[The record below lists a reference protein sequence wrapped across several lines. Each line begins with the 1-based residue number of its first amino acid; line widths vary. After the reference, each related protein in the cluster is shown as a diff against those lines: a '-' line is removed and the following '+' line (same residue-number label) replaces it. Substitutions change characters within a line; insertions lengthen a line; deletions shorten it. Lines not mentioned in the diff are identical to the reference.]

1 MTEGF
6 SSKEIS
12 VKITD
17 KFIKEVLSM
26 FDTFEK
32 IKRKKVY
39 DVVSEDSE
47 NKSRDRKRYKKRQMQ
62 KKDKWEHLF
71 GEDNAKGL

>member
-1 MTEGF
+1 
-6 SSKEIS
+6 
-12 VKITD
+12 
-17 KFIKEVLSM
+17 M

-32 IKRKKVY
+32 IKRKKA
-39 DVVSEDSE
+39 SEDSE
-47 NKSRDRKRYKKRQMQ
+47 NKSRDKKRYKKRQMQ

>member
-1 MTEGF
+1 
-6 SSKEIS
+6 
-12 VKITD
+12 
-17 KFIKEVLSM
+17 M

-39 DVVSEDSE
+39 DAVGEDSE
-47 NKSRDRKRYKKRQMQ
+47 NKSRDKKRYKKRQMQ